1 MNERLLANLKIAL
14 EALIS
19 NSTRSLLT
27 ALGIIFG
34 VAAVIAML
42 AIGNGTQQELN
53 AQMKLVGVNN
63 IVIKPVI
70 EQKDEPVNN
79 VNDGPS
85 EKQKYSP
92 GLRLQDAEAIREIIP
107 NVQKISPEIILDTY
121 VINNAVRRSAKL
133 VGVEPVYFDI
143 FNFEL
148 GSGKMFNSVQIE
160 RGDPVCIIGKSI
172 KNRFFPTE
180 NPIGKK
186 LKVGS
191 QWLEVIGVLKQRLIS
206 DESRSNLGIR
216 DYNMDV
222 YAPLQT
228 VLVRYENRDLV
239 TEHMIETAN
248 SNGDESDDETAAA
261 SSSKKNYHQIDRMVL
276 QVGETGM
283 LSEVA
288 DIVSRLLARKHF
300 NVVDYQIEIPELLLK
315 QQRRSNELFNY
326 VLGAIAGIS
335 LLVGGIGIMNIMLAS
350 VMERIKEIGLRM
362 ALGAKKTDIVY
373 QFMFESVLI
382 SVSGGIIGI
391 ALGIG
396 LAFGV
401 SQLAGI
407 KTVISLSSII
417 ISFGVAGS
425 IGLIFGITPAKR
437 AANQNPINSLRY
449 E

>member
-1 MNERLLANLKIAL
+1 MNERLMANLRIAF
-14 EALIS
+14 EALVG
-19 NSTRSLLT
+19 NQMRSLLT

-63 IVIKPVI
+63 IVIEPII
-70 EQKDEPVNN
+70 EQKEEVITTGNN
-79 VNDGPS
+79 IAN

-92 GLRLQDAEAIREIIP
+92 GLSLMDAKSISEIIP
-107 NVQKISPEIILDTY
+107 NIQKISPEIILDTY
-121 VINNAVRRSAKL
+121 VINNGIRRSAKL
-133 VGVEPVYFDI
+133 IGVEPVYFDI

-148 GSGKMFNSVQIE
+148 DKGKMFNARQIE
-160 RGDPVCIIGKSI
+160 SGSPVCIIGKSI
-172 KNRFFPTE
+172 QNRFFPTE
-180 NPIGKK
+180 NPIGKR

-191 QWLEVIGVLKQRLIS
+191 RWLEVIGVLKKRLIS
-206 DESRSNLGIR
+206 DQSISNLGIR

-239 TEHMIETAN
+239 TEQMIKTAN
-248 SNGDESDDETAAA
+248 ANDDDDDDGK
-261 SSSKKNYHQIDRMVL
+261 SKTSQTNYNQIDRMVL
-276 QVGETGM
+276 QVNETKM
-283 LSEVA
+283 LNPVA
-288 DIVSRLLARKHF
+288 DIAARMLARRHNYVIDF
-300 NVVDYQIEIPELLLK
+300 QIKIPELLLK
-315 QQRRSNELFNY
+315 QQQRSNELFNY

-350 VMERIKEIGLRM
+350 VLERIKEIGLRM
-362 ALGAKKTDIVY
+362 ALGAKKSDIIY

-382 SVSGGIIGI
+382 SVTGGIIGI
-391 ALGIG
+391 ALGMA
-396 LAFGV
+396 LAYVV

-407 KTVISLSSII
+407 KTVVSLASIL
-417 ISFGVAGS
+417 ISFGVAAT
-425 IGLIFGITPAKR
+425 IGLVFGITPAKR
-437 AANQNPINSLRY
+437 AAEQNPINSLRY

>member
-1 MNERLLANLKIAL
+1 MNERLLANLNIAL

-19 NSTRSLLT
+19 NGTRSLLT

-63 IVIKPVI
+63 IVIEPVI
-70 EQKDEPVNN
+70 EQKDETVNN
-79 VNDGPS
+79 VNDAPN

-92 GLRLQDAEAIREIIP
+92 GLRLQDAQAIREVIP

-133 VGVEPVYFDI
+133 VGVEPVYFEI

-148 GSGKMFNSVQIE
+148 GSGKMFNETQID

-172 KNRFFPTE
+172 QSRFFPTE

-191 QWLEVIGVLKQRLIS
+191 QWLQVVGVLKQRLIS
-206 DESRSNLGIR
+206 EQSQSNLGIR

-239 TEHMIETAN
+239 TEQMIETAN
-248 SNGDESDDETAAA
+248 SNNDENKDDNPAATTAN
-261 SSSKKNYHQIDRMVL
+261 KNYNQIDRMVL
-276 QVGETGM
+276 QVNETDM
-283 LSEVA
+283 LSKVA

-315 QQRRSNELFNY
+315 QQQRSNELFNY

-350 VMERIKEIGLRM
+350 VMERIKEIGLRL

-382 SVSGGIIGI
+382 SVTGGIIGI
-391 ALGIG
+391 ALGIA

-407 KTVISLSSII
+407 KTVISLTSIL
-417 ISFGVAGS
+417 ISFGVAAS